1 MSWSRVAAPVPACGG
16 PLPTTS
22 TTANIIN
29 NVEKSKLIFRRQLGR
44 VVLPQAPHAS
54 IADSCCTIAPS

>member
-1 MSWSRVAAPVPACGG
+1 MSWSRVAAPVTAYCG

-29 NVEKSKLIFRRQLGR
+29 NVWKSKNFSEI
-44 VVLPQAPHAS
+44 VE
-54 IADSCCTIAPS
+54 